1 MLRSK
6 RRRTRMHDSK
16 GNPIFNTNNATS
28 KQNNYV
34 MKNNYLESLKIK
46 GNDHNKCKRY
56 YSDKEVIEKHQINLK
71 DSSLIINFS
80 SYDFTWRNDSS
91 CEYEDTFAFYNN
103 TTQFS
108 GIYKFLGNYTYY
120 NISPVDC
127 TIYGDSTIFKS
138 VVFLT
143 FVPFPTAA
151 NGIWGIMGLPFDE
164 TMYTFEDS
172 VKEFYN
178 DYIVETPPHPEG
190 YFTQCSTLSRQNS
203 SNDITKYY
211 QSTWNEKVNTN
222 TSISVSMT
230 PDTNHSHADKIKQN
244 MTFRYCKT
252 SIEQNPIL
260 GYRKQLLVCENSFED
275 IIITYNK
282 LIKDGKID
290 ISFNSI
296 PFTFEYPLGGTFSS
310 NMNLF
315 NGVYK
320 HDGNAYINEN
330 NSSFGFAYITG
341 DKIWKF
347 INQYTES
354 NQAIQIIITSNKT
367 DIFDIIKLNGI
378 NLNWTITIKINGI
391 SIQSDE
397 ITPSTFTS
405 DLSVKY
411 DEIHVKV
418 SKIIKKFLQGAAIKN
433 PTNTIYKD
441 NYAKTCGKFRKE
453 DSSLGKFCAYNN
465 VILTKQNNN
474 GIVDPSYNYSTSQYL
489 SRPNF
494 MKCNN
499 VYKKSNPRFSTQ
511 GAVSGGS
518 RLNRLKY
525 QTIVK
530 SQQKYNTLGNTLF
543 QFKFKVGYR
552 EPTTQLKLYGYGN
565 GTGIGT
571 IPGSLKPDNFKGNEI
586 PTLNI
591 TENSYTKTYGLQI
604 YFNKRI
610 EDQISENMLNNFKI
624 ILNYNDINIQINFS
638 DLTQFYNY
646 GVQVEYDFDYDD
658 TNPNYNLIKNII
670 GNGEIIGKTVNVIFV
685 FNKLTSENILT
696 IKKLLNNKNIS
707 NMVNGVYPTNLYR
720 NTRPIYKQIY
730 SKNVKCKGRSCNG
743 LLQFCP
749 N

>member
-1 MLRSK
+1 
-6 RRRTRMHDSK
+6 MHDSK

-71 DSSLIINFS
+71 NSSLLINFS
-80 SYDFTWRNDSS
+80 SHEFKNGTYD
-91 CEYEDTFAFYNN
+91 CETGLTSALYQN
-103 TTQFS
+103 TNKLS
-108 GIYKFLGNYTYY
+108 GRYKFYKNFTYY
-120 NISPVDC
+120 IDSPIKAKDYKNVEVD
-127 TIYGDSTIFKS
+127 S

-143 FVPFPTAA
+143 YVSAGQIGF
-151 NGIWGIMGLPFDE
+151 WGIIGFPILPSHNTYEQAVDYWYN
-164 TMYTFEDS
+164 TIIIGGPLTYTDFISDCS
-172 VKEFYN
+172 VLL
-178 DYIVETPPHPEG
+178 HQLG
-190 YFTQCSTLSRQNS
+190 

-211 QSTWNEKVNTN
+211 NSTWNERNDTADPITVTM
-222 TSISVSMT
+222 I
-230 PDTNHSHADKIKQN
+230 PDTNHSNADILKNVLIA
-244 MTFRYCKT
+244 RYCKT

-347 INQYTES
+347 INQYTEN

-367 DIFDIIKLNGI
+367 DIFDIIKLEGI
-378 NLNWTITIKINGI
+378 NLNWTITIKIDGI
-391 SIQSDE
+391 AIPSNKIN
-397 ITPSTFTS
+397 PSTFTS

-411 DEIHVKV
+411 DEIHVKI

-530 SQQKYNTLGNTLF
+530 SQQKYNTL
-543 QFKFKVGYR
+543 
-552 EPTTQLKLYGYGN
+552 
-565 GTGIGT
+565 
-571 IPGSLKPDNFKGNEI
+571 
-586 PTLNI
+586 
-591 TENSYTKTYGLQI
+591 
-604 YFNKRI
+604 
-610 EDQISENMLNNFKI
+610 
-624 ILNYNDINIQINFS
+624 
-638 DLTQFYNY
+638 
-646 GVQVEYDFDYDD
+646 
-658 TNPNYNLIKNII
+658 
-670 GNGEIIGKTVNVIFV
+670 
-685 FNKLTSENILT
+685 
-696 IKKLLNNKNIS
+696 NNKNIS

-743 LLQFCP
+743 LLQVCP

>member
-1 MLRSK
+1 MLRAK
-6 RRRTRMHDSK
+6 RRRTRMHDNK
-16 GNPIFNTNNATS
+16 GNPIFNTNNATT

-34 MKNNYLESLKIK
+34 MKNNYLESLKTK

-71 DSSLIINFS
+71 DSALIINFS
-80 SYDFTWRNDSS
+80 FHDFTNDQGCTSGLLS
-91 CEYEDTFAFYNN
+91 ALYEN
-103 TTQFS
+103 TNQLS
-108 GIYKFLGNYTYY
+108 GKYKFLGNYTYY
-120 NISPVDC
+120 LDKAIDAKDDNGNTVKSIVFMTYVGELGP
-127 TIYGDSTIFKS
+127 YGF
-138 VVFLT
+138 
-143 FVPFPTAA
+143 
-151 NGIWGIMGLPFDE
+151 WGIIGFPFSE
-164 TMYTFEDS
+164 SQQTFEEAVQYYYEYIIIKNGLKYSDFTNVCS
-172 VKEFYN
+172 V
-178 DYIVETPPHPEG
+178 
-190 YFTQCSTLSRQNS
+190 LSHKLG

-211 QSTWNEKVNTN
+211 SSTWNEGTNTN
-222 TSISVSMT
+222 TSIRVTMT
-230 PDTNHSHADKIKQN
+230 PDTKHSSADKIKHN

-260 GYRKQLLVCENSFED
+260 GYRKQLKDCENCD
-275 IIITYNK
+275 I
-282 LIKDGKID
+282 
-290 ISFNSI
+290 
-296 PFTFEYPLGGTFSS
+296 P
-310 NMNLF
+310 
-315 NGVYK
+315 
-320 HDGNAYINEN
+320 
-330 NSSFGFAYITG
+330 
-341 DKIWKF
+341 
-347 INQYTES
+347 
-354 NQAIQIIITSNKT
+354 
-367 DIFDIIKLNGI
+367 
-378 NLNWTITIKINGI
+378 
-391 SIQSDE
+391 
-397 ITPSTFTS
+397 
-405 DLSVKY
+405 
-411 DEIHVKV
+411 
-418 SKIIKKFLQGAAIKN
+418 KN
-433 PTNTIYKD
+433 PINTIYKD

-453 DSSLGKFCAYNN
+453 DSNVGKFCAYNN
-465 VILTKQNNN
+465 VILSKQNNN
-474 GIVDPSYNYSTSQYL
+474 GIVDASYNYSTSQYL

-543 QFKFKVGYR
+543 QFKLKVGYW
-552 EPTTQLKLYGYGN
+552 EPTTQLKLYGYGDGN
-565 GTGIGT
+565 GITT
-571 IPGSLKPDNFKGNEI
+571 IPGSLEPDNFKGNEI

-591 TENSYTKTYGLQI
+591 TENSFAKTYGLEI
-604 YFNKRI
+604 YFDKKI

-624 ILNYNDINIQINFS
+624 ILNYNDVNIQINFS

-658 TNPNYNLIKNII
+658 THPNYNLIKNII
-670 GNGEIIGKTVNVIFV
+670 SNGDIIGKSINIIFI

>member
-1 MLRSK
+1 MLRAK

-71 DSSLIINFS
+71 NSSLLINFS
-80 SYDFTWRNDSS
+80 SHEFKNGTYD
-91 CEYEDTFAFYNN
+91 CETGLTSALYQNTNKLSGRYEFYKN
-103 TTQFS
+103 F
-108 GIYKFLGNYTYY
+108 TYY
-120 NISPVDC
+120 IDSPIKAKDYKNVEVD
-127 TIYGDSTIFKS
+127 S

-143 FVPFPTAA
+143 YVSAGQIGF
-151 NGIWGIMGLPFDE
+151 WGIIGFPILPSHNTYEQAVDYWYN
-164 TMYTFEDS
+164 TIIIGGPLTYTDFISDCS
-172 VKEFYN
+172 VLL
-178 DYIVETPPHPEG
+178 HQLG
-190 YFTQCSTLSRQNS
+190 

-211 QSTWNEKVNTN
+211 NSTWNERNYTADPITVT
-222 TSISVSMT
+222 MF
-230 PDTNHSHADKIKQN
+230 PDTNHSNADILKNVLIA
-244 MTFRYCKT
+244 RYCKT

-282 LIKDGKID
+282 LVKDGKID

-296 PFTFEYPLGGTFSS
+296 PFTFEYPLCCTFSS

-320 HDGNAYINEN
+320 HDGDAYVNEN

-347 INQYTES
+347 INQYTEN
-354 NQAIQIIITSNKT
+354 NQSIQIIITSNTT
-367 DIFDIIKLNGI
+367 DIFDIIKLEGI
-378 NLNWTITIKINGI
+378 NLNWTITIKIDGI
-391 SIQSDE
+391 AIPSDN
-397 ITPSTFTS
+397 INPSTFTS

-474 GIVDPSYNYSTSQYL
+474 GIVDASYNYSTSQYL

-530 SQQKYNTLGNTLF
+530 SQQKHNT
-543 QFKFKVGYR
+543 
-552 EPTTQLKLYGYGN
+552 
-565 GTGIGT
+565 
-571 IPGSLKPDNFKGNEI
+571 
-586 PTLNI
+586 
-591 TENSYTKTYGLQI
+591 
-604 YFNKRI
+604 
-610 EDQISENMLNNFKI
+610 
-624 ILNYNDINIQINFS
+624 
-638 DLTQFYNY
+638 
-646 GVQVEYDFDYDD
+646 
-658 TNPNYNLIKNII
+658 
-670 GNGEIIGKTVNVIFV
+670 
-685 FNKLTSENILT
+685 
-696 IKKLLNNKNIS
+696 LNNKNIS

-743 LLQFCP
+743 LLQICP
-749 N
+749 K

>member
-1 MLRSK
+1 MLRAK
-6 RRRTRMHDSK
+6 RRRTRMHDNK

-34 MKNNYLESLKIK
+34 MKNNYLISKCCDKQTNKKVNCKI
-46 GNDHNKCKRY
+46 NN
-56 YSDKEVIEKHQINLK
+56 EVILIVNGFEGDFSFVNGHYYISGYQNIKLDLQGIQIQSPIYTNINNK
-71 DSSLIINFS
+71 NIEFKVEPVSTGFGDIQMWSSTQVNNKSIKISYCSTQKLPPCTDFGPPEFYKSINPSINYIQNWEYTITQRYPTINVIS
-80 SYDFTWRNDSS
+80 S
-91 CEYEDTFAFYNN
+91 EV
-103 TTQFS
+103 
-108 GIYKFLGNYTYY
+108 K
-120 NISPVDC
+120 
-127 TIYGDSTIFKS
+127 
-138 VVFLT
+138 
-143 FVPFPTAA
+143 
-151 NGIWGIMGLPFDE
+151 
-164 TMYTFEDS
+164 YTFTDINKLECI
-172 VKEFYN
+172 KKT
-178 DYIVETPPHPEG
+178 VE
-190 YFTQCSTLSRQNS
+190 R
-203 SNDITKYY
+203 
-211 QSTWNEKVNTN
+211 
-222 TSISVSMT
+222 
-230 PDTNHSHADKIKQN
+230 
-244 MTFRYCKT
+244 
-252 SIEQNPIL
+252 NPIL

-282 LIKDGKID
+282 LVKDGKID
-290 ISFNSI
+290 ISFDNI

-347 INQYTES
+347 INQYTEN

-367 DIFDIIKLNGI
+367 DIFDIIKLEGI
-378 NLNWTITIKINGI
+378 NLNWIITIKIDGI
-391 SIQSDE
+391 AIPSDK
-397 ITPSTFTS
+397 INPSTFTS

-474 GIVDPSYNYSTSQYL
+474 GIVDASYNYSTSQYL

-525 QTIVK
+525 QTILK
-530 SQQKYNTLGNTLF
+530 SQQKYNTLGNALF
-543 QFKFKVGYR
+543 QFKLKVGYW
-552 EPTTQLKLYGYGN
+552 EQTIDLKLYGYGDGN
-565 GTGIGT
+565 GITT
-571 IPGSLKPDNFKGNEI
+571 IPGSLEPDNFKGNEI

-591 TENSYTKTYGLQI
+591 TENSFEKTYGLQI
-604 YFNKRI
+604 YFNKKI
-610 EDQISENMLNNFKI
+610 EEQISENMLNNFKI
-624 ILNYNDINIQINFS
+624 ILNYNDVNIEFKYS

-646 GVQVEYDFDYDD
+646 GVQFEYDFDDD
-658 TNPNYNLIKNII
+658 NTHPNYNLIKNII
-670 GNGEIIGKTVNVIFV
+670 GNGEIIGKTVNIIFI

-707 NMVNGVYPTNLYR
+707 NMVNGVYTTNLYR

-743 LLQFCP
+743 LLQVCP

>member
-34 MKNNYLESLKIK
+34 MKNNYLISKCCDKLECIK
-46 GNDHNKCKRY
+46 K
-56 YSDKEVIEKHQINLK
+56 
-71 DSSLIINFS
+71 
-80 SYDFTWRNDSS
+80 T
-91 CEYEDTFAFYNN
+91 
-103 TTQFS
+103 
-108 GIYKFLGNYTYY
+108 
-120 NISPVDC
+120 
-127 TIYGDSTIFKS
+127 
-138 VVFLT
+138 
-143 FVPFPTAA
+143 
-151 NGIWGIMGLPFDE
+151 
-164 TMYTFEDS
+164 
-172 VKEFYN
+172 
-178 DYIVETPPHPEG
+178 VE
-190 YFTQCSTLSRQNS
+190 R
-203 SNDITKYY
+203 
-211 QSTWNEKVNTN
+211 
-222 TSISVSMT
+222 
-230 PDTNHSHADKIKQN
+230 
-244 MTFRYCKT
+244 
-252 SIEQNPIL
+252 NPIL
-260 GYRKQLLVCENSFED
+260 GYRKQLLVCENSFEV
-275 IIITYNK
+275 ITETYNK
-282 LIKDGKID
+282 LVKDGKID

-347 INQYTES
+347 INQYTEN

-367 DIFDIIKLNGI
+367 DIFDIIKLEGI
-378 NLNWTITIKINGI
+378 NLNWTITIKIDGI
-391 SIQSDE
+391 AIPSNKIN
-397 ITPSTFTS
+397 PSTFTS

-411 DEIHVKV
+411 DEIHVKI

-530 SQQKYNTLGNTLF
+530 SQQKYNTL
-543 QFKFKVGYR
+543 
-552 EPTTQLKLYGYGN
+552 
-565 GTGIGT
+565 
-571 IPGSLKPDNFKGNEI
+571 
-586 PTLNI
+586 
-591 TENSYTKTYGLQI
+591 
-604 YFNKRI
+604 
-610 EDQISENMLNNFKI
+610 
-624 ILNYNDINIQINFS
+624 
-638 DLTQFYNY
+638 
-646 GVQVEYDFDYDD
+646 
-658 TNPNYNLIKNII
+658 
-670 GNGEIIGKTVNVIFV
+670 
-685 FNKLTSENILT
+685 
-696 IKKLLNNKNIS
+696 NNKNIS

-743 LLQFCP
+743 LLQVCP